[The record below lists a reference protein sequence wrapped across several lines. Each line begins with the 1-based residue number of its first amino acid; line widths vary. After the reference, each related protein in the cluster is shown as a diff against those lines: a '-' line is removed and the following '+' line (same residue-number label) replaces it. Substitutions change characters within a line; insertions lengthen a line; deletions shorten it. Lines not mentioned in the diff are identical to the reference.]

1 MNFFYSYSIE
11 VKKYSSRYN
20 SINDWYS
27 KLCVPDVFKNI
38 NIKVF
43 NLMSR
48 TNKTSHASWHKT
60 CKCKCRL
67 DANVCNNNNAGIKI
81 NVNVNV
87 KNWLIKEVVIQDLF
101 GILVIVNV
109 NKINNET

>member
-1 MNFFYSYSIE
+1 MNFFYPYSIE

-20 SINDWYS
+20 SINDPYS

-43 NLMSR
+43 NLMSK
-48 TNKTSHASWHKT
+48 TNKTRHASWHKT

-67 DANVCNNNNAGIKI
+67 DASVCNNKQRWNKDKCKCKCEELIDKGSCDAGF
-81 NVNVNV
+81 
-87 KNWLIKEVVIQDLF
+87 F
-101 GILVIVNV
+101 GTLVIVNV